1 MVAIRML
8 GSGSLRNRGTVG
20 SIRLSIQGQ
29 GIKTSQRKSQ
39 MIRDSGTVNDVEFV
53 GSCIRDCLL
62 PLYLNRI
69 PNATRIRL
77 GPFLSGHFYNRLTC
91 LDIS

>member
-1 MVAIRML
+1 
-8 GSGSLRNRGTVG
+8 
-20 SIRLSIQGQ
+20 
-29 GIKTSQRKSQ
+29 